1 MAENLLHLKLNFY
14 FRRDH
19 NFINTCDQIV
29 GMKNKKNKKERRY
42 SLQFPEMLT
51 AFSTT

>member
-29 GMKNKKNKKERRY
+29 GMKNLKKKKGKAISPPISRDVNCI
-42 SLQFPEMLT
+42 
-51 AFSTT
+51 

>member
-29 GMKNKKNKKERRY
+29 GMKKRRKKKKGDIP
-42 SLQFPEMLT
+42 SNFPRC
-51 AFSTT
+51 